1 MLTNESNGLTYFTS
15 PLLGVPHGFSTR
27 LGRVSQAPFDSLD
40 LSPHHLA
47 EDPEAV
53 RENFRRFYAAIGADI
68 EKAVLSHQVHETTVR
83 HVTAADCG
91 KGLFRE
97 RDYTADAL
105 ITNESGLTLTV
116 FSADC
121 TNLLLWDSATGAVG
135 AIHAGWRGCAAG
147 IVEKTVREMNR
158 LYSTR
163 PEDLFCAIGP
173 CIGQCCFETG
183 DDVPAAM
190 LDALGGDAA
199 LYMTRTGDKWHVDLS
214 GLNELWLLRAGMDP
228 DRIEVSGLC
237 TACHGELFWSHRKLG
252 WQRGLQAAAITC
264 TK

>member
-1 MLTNESNGLTYFTS
+1 MLMNECNGLTYFTS
-15 PLLGVPHGFSTR
+15 PLLRVPHGFSTR
-27 LGRVSQAPFDSLD
+27 LGGVSPAPCDSLD
-40 LSPHHLA
+40 LSPHHLSQ
-47 EDPEAV
+47 DPDSI
-53 RENFRRFYAAIGADI
+53 RENFRRFYTVLGADM
-68 EKAVLSHQVHETTVR
+68 EKTVLSHQVHETTVR
-83 HVTAADCG
+83 AVTAADAG

-105 ITNESGLTLTV
+105 ITNVPGMTLTV

-121 TNLLLWDSATGAVG
+121 TNLLPWDSITGAVG

-147 IVEKTVREMNR
+147 IVEKTVCEMNR
-158 LYSTR
+158 LYSTC
-163 PEDLFCAIGP
+163 PADLFAVIGP

-199 LYMTRTGDKWHVDLS
+199 LYMSRSGEKWHVDLV
-214 GLNELWLLRAGMDP
+214 GLNELWLLRAGLDP

-252 WQRGLQAAAITC
+252 WERGLQAAAITC
-264 TK
+264 VK